1 MCNPSLEELETLVRR
16 KICSVCTERTVDG
29 RCGLEGA
36 ECALFR
42 LFPAVARAILS
53 TRSDDITAY
62 VEAIRHQVCPL
73 CREQAPDG
81 SCALRDEVRC
91 ALDAYLML
99 VVDAIEE
106 ATGKTFD
113 RSVLASPGG
122 QALGRLEAR
131 L

>member
-1 MCNPSLEELETLVRR
+1 MQGRSVEELEAIVRR
-16 KICSVCTERTVDG
+16 RICAVCTERTVDG
-29 RCGLEGA
+29 RCGLEGSD
-36 ECALFR
+36 CPLFR

-53 TRSDDITAY
+53 THSDDITAY

-81 SCALRDEVRC
+81 SCALRDQVRC

-113 RSVLASPGG
+113 RSVLTPPGG
-122 QALGRLEAR
+122 QAFGRLEAQ